1 MDISLNKY
9 NQEWVRRKME
19 SGLYPSADD
28 VISTALGLLE
38 RLDPDVEREL
48 ADMRE
53 RVKRSTEQADAGMLI
68 PGQVVFDEIRR
79 RDNEMAREKQ
89 ANKAKQ

>member
-1 MDISLNKY
+1 MSISVNQY
-9 NQEWVRRKME
+9 NQEWICRKME

-68 PGQVVFDEIRR
+68 PGHVVFDEIRSR
-79 RDNEMAREKQ
+79 NATMVEEKQ
-89 ANKAKQ
+89 FNKAKQ

>member
-1 MDISLNKY
+1 MGISINQY
-9 NQEWVRRKME
+9 NQEWIRRKME

-38 RLDPDVEREL
+38 RLGPDVEREL

-53 RVKRSTEQADAGMLI
+53 GVKRSTEQADAGMLI
-68 PGQVVFDEIRR
+68 PGHTVFDE
-79 RDNEMAREKQ
+79 MAQEKQ
-89 ANKAKQ
+89 INKAKQ

>member
-1 MDISLNKY
+1 MDISINQY
-9 NQEWVRRKME
+9 NQEWIRRKME
-19 SGLYPSADD
+19 SGLYPSSDD

-53 RVKRSTEQADAGMLI
+53 RVKRSTEQADSGTLI
-68 PGQVVFDEIRR
+68 PGHVVFDEIRR
-79 RDNEMAREKQ
+79 RQAEMAQDKQ
-89 ANKAKQ
+89 INKAKQ